1 MTHTTTVEER
11 VTDGNYKAV
20 FATLDIT
27 SLDNANNESFD
38 PGAEFGFNTVLG
50 VSVEGLENPE
60 SYVVQFDH
68 LAGNALYVEGYGGTD
83 PTAGTDV
90 GEVRV
95 KVSGDPSA

>member
-11 VTDGNYKAV
+11 LSDGNYESV
-20 FATLDIT
+20 VATLDIT
-27 SLDNANNESFD
+27 SLDNANNESFN
-38 PGAEFGFNTVLG
+38 PTAELGLDVVLG
-50 VSVEGLENPE
+50 VSIEGVENAD

-68 LAGNALYVEGYGGTD
+68 LENALYVESYGGTD

-95 KVSGDPSA
+95 KVSGDPGA